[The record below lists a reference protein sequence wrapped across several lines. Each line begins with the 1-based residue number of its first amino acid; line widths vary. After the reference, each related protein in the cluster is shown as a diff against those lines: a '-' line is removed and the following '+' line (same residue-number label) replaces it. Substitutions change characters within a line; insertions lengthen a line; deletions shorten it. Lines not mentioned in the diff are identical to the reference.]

1 MTYGKRISRLISN
14 KPFVID
20 TSRNGNG
27 GLDEEWC
34 NPLVEESENFQQQTQ
49 KINYVMLFM
58 GKTTGE
64 SDGRKYKGKIT
75 GRFDHIK
82 SIELINNKKNVG
94 LRINF
99 YS

>member
-20 TSRNGNG
+20 TSNGNG

-49 KINYVMLFM
+49 KINC
-58 GKTTGE
+58 
-64 SDGRKYKGKIT
+64 DA
-75 GRFDHIK
+75 
-82 SIELINNKKNVG
+82 
-94 LRINF
+94 F
-99 YS
+99 YG